1 MATRPTPLGVGCL
14 VVAVV
19 LLVGAAVAG
28 VNLLRDRGTVSPV
41 PQRQR
46 CVATAGERSV
56 ALDLEQARLTAI
68 IVGLSVRRGLAPRA
82 ASIAMATV
90 YQETGIRN
98 LDYGDRDSVGLFQQ
112 RPSQGWGTV
121 EQIMDP
127 RYSTGAFY
135 DALVTIDGYE
145 SMVINDAAQR
155 VQRSGFPQAY
165 AQHEDYA
172 RALASALRGY
182 SPAQFTCQIN
192 ATGIGS
198 TTAVVDDVA
207 AAFGDIE
214 VVRDGDDATYPL
226 TGSVDD
232 VNARGWAIAHY
243 LVGQASSLGISE
255 VSFDRRTWRASSS
268 HLGWVEDLDA
278 QTSAV
283 RFSTN

>member
-1 MATRPTPLGVGCL
+1 MRLRWF
-14 VVAVV
+14 VVAG
-19 LLVGAAVAG
+19 LVGASVLVAT
-28 VNLLRDRGTVSPV
+28 VISDRTPM
-41 PQRQR
+41 RAEF
-46 CVATAGERSV
+46 CVAEVGDVRAQV
-56 ALDLEQARLTAI
+56 DLEQGRWASLMAAI
-68 IVGLSVRRGLAPRA
+68 AQRRGLPPRA
-82 ASIAMATV
+82 TTIAIATAF
-90 YQETGIRN
+90 QESKIHN
-98 LDYGDRDSVGLFQQ
+98 IDYGDRDSVGLFQQ

-198 TTAVVDDVA
+198 TTAVVDDV
-207 AAFGDIE
+207 
-214 VVRDGDDATYPL
+214 
-226 TGSVDD
+226 
-232 VNARGWAIAHY
+232 NARGWAIAHY

-255 VSFDRRTWRASSS
+255 VSFDRHTWRASSS